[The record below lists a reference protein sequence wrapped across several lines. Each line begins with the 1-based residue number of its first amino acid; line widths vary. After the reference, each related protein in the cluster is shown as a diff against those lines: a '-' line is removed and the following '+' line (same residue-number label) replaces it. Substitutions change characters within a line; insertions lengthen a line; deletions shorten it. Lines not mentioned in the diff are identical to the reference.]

1 MSDARF
7 RILGLTGSLRR
18 GSFNTGLLRVAQE
31 LAPDGVEIEIADIT
45 AIPLYNEDLNR
56 DGGPAAVRALKQRV
70 READALLF
78 ATPEYNYSMSGVQK
92 NLIDWLSRPLTTT
105 PLRHKPVAMMGAG
118 GMFGT
123 VRSQLALRQ
132 VFLFTESYAMIN
144 PQLMIM
150 RSEQYFDM
158 EGRLLDEELR
168 QRVRRIVE
176 GLVAWTEQISPRKG
190 CEA

>member
-1 MSDARF
+1 MSDGRF
-7 RILGLTGSLRR
+7 RILGLTGSLRS

-56 DGGPAAVRALKQRV
+56 DGGPAPVRALKQRA

-78 ATPEYNYSMSGVQK
+78 ATPEYNYSMTGVQK
-92 NLIDWLSRPLTTT
+92 NLIDWLSRPLETT

-150 RSEQYFDM
+150 RSSEYFDA
-158 EGRLLDEELR
+158 EGRLLDEALR

-176 GLVAWTEQISPRKG
+176 GLVAWTQQISPREG
-190 CEA
+190 REA